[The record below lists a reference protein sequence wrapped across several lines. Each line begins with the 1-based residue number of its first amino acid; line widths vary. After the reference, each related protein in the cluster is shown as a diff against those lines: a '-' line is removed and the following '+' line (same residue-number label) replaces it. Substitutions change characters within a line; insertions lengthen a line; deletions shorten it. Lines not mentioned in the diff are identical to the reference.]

1 MSLWINSKGWEL
13 LWLLIEKNTRLC
25 FASAQILQW
34 NYVMSNPL
42 NKEGNMIFKT
52 LKEGWPRWKWWS
64 QMASLFEELRNDKD
78 KLFMTLFEKPG
89 VSR

>member
-1 MSLWINSKGWEL
+1 
-13 LWLLIEKNTRLC
+13 
-25 FASAQILQW
+25 
-34 NYVMSNPL
+34 
-42 NKEGNMIFKT
+42 MIFKT

-78 KLFMTLFEKPG
+78 NLFMTLFEKPG